1 MLFMEVSVF
10 SLCFGSQGRVNTRE
24 VFGLP
29 NSDLV
34 PGVYE
39 GKLILLDMVHV
50 ICIISFRL
58 IGFDKGGLKLWEGSI
73 DLVKALEKE
82 TQTGNISFPGKRV
95 LEVTSLLLDPVFEDK
110 DI

>member
-1 MLFMEVSVF
+1 MKVIY
-10 SLCFGSQGRVNTRE
+10 N
-24 VFGLP
+24 
-29 NSDLV
+29 
-34 PGVYE
+34 
-39 GKLILLDMVHV
+39 ILDMVYVVCITALSLHV
-50 ICIISFRL
+50 KYPQIR
-58 IGFDKGGLKLWEGSI
+58 FDTGGLKLWEGSI